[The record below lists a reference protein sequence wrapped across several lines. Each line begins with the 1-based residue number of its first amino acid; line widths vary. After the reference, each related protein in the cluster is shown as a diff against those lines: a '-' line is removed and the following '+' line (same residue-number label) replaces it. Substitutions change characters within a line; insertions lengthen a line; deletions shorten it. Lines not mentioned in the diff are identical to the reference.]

1 MGWDTPGL
9 PVAIPIYGKL
19 KRPDPSTNLGM
30 YEIWD
35 YNDVYVQI
43 LIMNNI
49 SKGQMVHVTR
59 LNMAHEI
66 WKSLE
71 AIHETK
77 DYQIA
82 ITIQRALFKKC
93 ASEDE
98 DMIEHLAELKK
109 LWERLNVLDD
119 ADFRITDIQF
129 KTIIASS
136 LPSSWD
142 VFTEPYVRRQ
152 VGVVEKDPK
161 KLTSSQEF
169 IGILKEEY
177 MKRNDRNGNAH
188 QVYHMNAKGNNNFG
202 NHKNRTLARAQGQ
215 NKSTGMLC
223 RNCKL
228 TSHSTD
234 DCKWLGKPLC
244 DKCNWFGHVAANCR
258 RHLKRKRIDDNGGS
272 YQ

>member
-1 MGWDTPGL
+1 MSQAAHTTAVIKKLDNVHSSITKMKEPLDETNWVVWHERIRRIFHLCGVEPY
-9 PVAIPIYGKL
+9 VYGKI
-19 KRPDPSTNLGM
+19 KCPDPSTNKAT

-35 YNDVYVQI
+35 YNDVYAQI
-43 LIMNNI
+43 LITNNI
-49 SKGQMVHVTR
+49 SMGQMVHVTR
-59 LNMAHEI
+59 LNTAHEI

-82 ITIQRALFKKC
+82 ITIQRALFQKC

-98 DMIEHLAELKK
+98 DVIEHLAELKK
-109 LWERLNVLDD
+109 LWERLTVLDD

-142 VFTEPYVRRQ
+142 VFTEPYVGRR
-152 VGVVEKDPK
+152 VGVAENDPK

-177 MKRNDRNGNAH
+177 MK
-188 QVYHMNAKGNNNFG
+188 
-202 NHKNRTLARAQGQ
+202 
-215 NKSTGMLC
+215 
-223 RNCKL
+223 
-228 TSHSTD
+228 
-234 DCKWLGKPLC
+234 
-244 DKCNWFGHVAANCR
+244 
-258 RHLKRKRIDDNGGS
+258 
-272 YQ
+272 